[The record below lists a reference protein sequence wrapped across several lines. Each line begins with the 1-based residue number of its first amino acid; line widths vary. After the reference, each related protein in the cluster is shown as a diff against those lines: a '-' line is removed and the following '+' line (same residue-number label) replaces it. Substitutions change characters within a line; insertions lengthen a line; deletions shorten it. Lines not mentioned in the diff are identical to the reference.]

1 MSNHPHVIVGGGIIG
16 LSIGWELLRNGAEH
30 VEIYEAGEAVRSGAT
45 WVAAGMLAPRAEANF
60 EEVGIY
66 HAGVASLNAY
76 PDFLARLEEDANEV
90 PRLDTCGSLMIATN
104 IDDKRELDRQFEFRK
119 RIGCPAER
127 LDGTA
132 AREREPLLGPRVTSA
147 LWLDGDAQI
156 NNRTLALAL
165 KQAYLKRGGLLHEH
179 TRVQAVTRDGDRL
192 GVRTSSSLP
201 ALELEFAHTQAA
213 TVTIAT
219 GANVQ
224 IEGIDPIPVRPV
236 KGQMI
241 GLRAEPFAMLRQPIL
256 ATKAYLVPKDDTR
269 LLIGTTAEE
278 VGFDKRVTAGPILN
292 ILHRAWEMVPAIY
305 ELEIEEILT
314 GFRPTPRDHKPIV
327 GRGTTDN
334 LYYATGHYRHGILHA
349 PLAARMIADLIVANK
364 WDARFDEFLP
374 SRFLSKKE
382 PVAA

>member
-1 MSNHPHVIVGGGIIG
+1 MSEHPHIIVGGGIIG
-16 LSIGWELLRNGAEH
+16 LSIGWELLRSGAEH

-76 PDFLARLEEDANEV
+76 PAFLARLSEDADDV
-90 PRLDTCGSLMIATN
+90 PKLDTCGSLMIATN
-104 IDDKRELDRQFEFRK
+104 VDDKRELDRQFDFRK

-127 LDGTA
+127 LDGSA
-132 AREREPLLGPRVTSA
+132 AREREPLLGPRVTAA

-165 KQAYLKRGGLLHEH
+165 KQAFLKRGGILHEH
-179 TRVQAVTRDGDRL
+179 MRVKLVVRNGELVTGILVADE
-192 GVRTSSSLP
+192 VI
-201 ALELEFAHTQAA
+201 QAA
-213 TVTIAT
+213 SVTIAT
-219 GANVQ
+219 GADVQ
-224 IEGIDPIPVRPV
+224 IEGIDTLPVRPV

-241 GLRAEPFAMLRQPIL
+241 GLRAEPFAMLKQPIL
-256 ATKAYLVPKDDTR
+256 ATKAYLVPKDDGR
-269 LLIGTTAEE
+269 LLIGTSAEE

-292 ILHRAWEMVPAIY
+292 ILHRAWEIVPAIY
-305 ELEIEEILT
+305 ELEIEEIIT

-327 GRGTTDN
+327 GRGTATN

-349 PLAARMIADLIVANK
+349 PLAARLISQLVLSNR
-364 WDARFDEFLP
+364 WDRSYDEFLP
-374 SRFLSKKE
+374 SRFLAKPE
-382 PVAA
+382 EVVA